1 MDFII
6 AGFFGDI
13 FKTIGG
19 INFTVIFQLVS
30 LALIVLA
37 GPVVVFLLAL
47 RGGDL

>member
-1 MDFII
+1 MDFITGI
-6 AGFFGDI
+6 FGDV
-13 FKTIGG
+13 FNTVGG

>member
-1 MDFII
+1 MDFLNGILG
-6 AGFFGDI
+6 AFGD
-13 FKTIGG
+13 
-19 INFTVIFQLVS
+19 INFTVIFQLIS